1 MAPDGIV
8 FADPGLERAIN
19 RLLEGLQRNVDD
31 DELHTLFLQ
40 GLRRFGRVGTINGNY
55 VHWLND
61 QLSNFATDTINIPRA
76 RIKARLIQQHLSFF
90 LAADSDSPTTH
101 YGSPA
106 GIPATDHDEI
116 PARPA
121 RDSNAPQTLADE
133 APAEYETGSV
143 ADNGDSSPSA
153 KVSIAELATG
163 IGSGEN
169 PENLAARRQRY
180 QQLRQ
185 SEKDAWQ
192 AIYGTVR
199 DFSRLKELWVA
210 SLEDLARER
219 DQLSQKLTATTEQLR
234 TYETETE
241 TLRLELTRMRERPT
255 RRRAVRAL
263 PRINTKSPK
272 RLSALPK
279 RDVFLRQLEAEIE
292 RVRRHGS
299 PLALAL
305 IDISDLGTLS
315 HQYGRPAADAVLHC
329 YAGKIFA
336 NFRTYDVVARYDQDE
351 FAVLFPNTARDG
363 AVRALEKAQK
373 RAAEMHF
380 LHDGQT
386 HPLPG
391 FAGALTFYQAGEAPT
406 ALLGRADA
414 ALETARRSDPE
425 QRLVIA

>member
-1 MAPDGIV
+1 M
-8 FADPGLERAIN
+8 FADPGLERTIN

-40 GLRRFGRVGTINGNY
+40 GLRRFGRVGVINGNY
-55 VHWLND
+55 VHWLHD
-61 QLSNFATDTINIPRA
+61 QLSNYATDTINIPRA

-90 LAADSDSPTTH
+90 LAEDTESPTTH
-101 YGSPA
+101 NRSPSDIPGVPSPA
-106 GIPATDHDEI
+106 AGRDEI
-116 PARPA
+116 PEGPASHAR
-121 RDSNAPQTLADE
+121 APQTLADE
-133 APAEYETGSV
+133 TPAAYETGSV
-143 ADNGDSSPSA
+143 ADSSDSPPSA
-153 KVSIAELATG
+153 KASIAELAAG
-163 IGSGEN
+163 IGSGEK
-169 PENLAARRQRY
+169 PENLAVRRQRY

-210 SLEDLARER
+210 SLADLASER
-219 DQLSQKLTATTEQLR
+219 DALSQKLTETTEQLR
-234 TYETETE
+234 AYETETE
-241 TLRLELTRMRERPT
+241 TLRLELTQMRERPT
-255 RRRAVRAL
+255 RRTAVRAL
-263 PRINTKSPK
+263 PKINTKSPK

-305 IDISDLGTLS
+305 IDISDLETLS
-315 HQYGRPAADAVLHC
+315 HQYGRHAADAVLHC
-329 YAGKIFA
+329 YAGKIFS
-336 NFRTYDVVARYDQDE
+336 NFRTYDVVARYDKDE

-373 RAAEMHF
+373 RATEMHF

-391 FAGALTFYQAGEAPT
+391 FAGALTFYQAGEDPT

-414 ALETARRSDPE
+414 ALETARRTNPE

>member
-1 MAPDGIV
+1 V
-8 FADPGLERAIN
+8 FADPGLERTIN
-19 RLLEGLQRNVDD
+19 RLLEGLQHNVDD

-40 GLRRFGRVGTINGNY
+40 GLRRFGRVGAINGNY

-61 QLSNFATDTINIPRA
+61 QLSNYATDTINIPRT

-90 LAADSDSPTTH
+90 LAEDPDSPATH
-101 YGSPA
+101 DRSPSDIPGTPSPA
-106 GIPATDHDEI
+106 AGHDEI
-116 PARPA
+116 PNRPVNRART
-121 RDSNAPQTLADE
+121 SQTLANE
-133 APAEYETGSV
+133 TPADSETGSV
-143 ADNGDSSPSA
+143 ADSGDSPPSA
-153 KVSIAELATG
+153 QASIADLAAG
-163 IGSGEN
+163 IGSGEK
-169 PENLAARRQRY
+169 PENPAARRHRY

-219 DQLSQKLTATTEQLR
+219 DQLSLKLTETTEQLR
-234 TYETETE
+234 VYETETE
-241 TLRLELTRMRERPT
+241 TLRLELTKMRERPA
-255 RRRAVRAL
+255 RRPAMRAL
-263 PRINTKSPK
+263 PKINTKSPK

-305 IDISDLGTLS
+305 IDISDLENLS
-315 HQYGRPAADAVLHC
+315 HQYGRHAADAVLHC

-336 NFRTYDVVARYDQDE
+336 NFRTYDVVARYDKDE

-380 LHDGQT
+380 LHDGLT

-391 FAGALTFYQAGEAPT
+391 FAGALTFYQAGEDPT
-406 ALLGRADA
+406 ALLVRADS
-414 ALETARRSDPE
+414 ALETARRTDPE
-425 QRLVIA
+425 QRLVIV

>member
-1 MAPDGIV
+1 V
-8 FADPGLERAIN
+8 FADPGLERTIN
-19 RLLEGLQRNVDD
+19 RLLEGLQRNIDD

-40 GLRRFGRVGTINGNY
+40 GLRRFGRVGAINGNY

-61 QLSNFATDTINIPRA
+61 QLSNYATDAINISRT

-90 LAADSDSPTTH
+90 LAEDT
-101 YGSPA
+101 
-106 GIPATDHDEI
+106 
-116 PARPA
+116 ARPTPHNRSPSDMPGVQTPA
-121 RDSNAPQTLADE
+121 AGHDDISERPGSKPRAPQTLVDE
-133 APAEYETGSV
+133 TP
-143 ADNGDSSPSA
+143 ADNEATAVVDSGDSSPSA
-153 KVSIAELATG
+153 TVSIADLADG
-163 IGSGEN
+163 IGCGEK
-169 PENLAARRQRY
+169 PENLVARRQRY

-219 DQLSQKLTATTEQLR
+219 DQLSQKLTETTEQLR

-241 TLRLELTRMRERPT
+241 TLRLELTKMRERPA
-255 RRRAVRAL
+255 RRPVVRAL
-263 PRINTKSPK
+263 PKINTKSPK

-305 IDISDLGTLS
+305 IDISDLENLS
-315 HQYGRPAADAVLHC
+315 HQYGRHAADAVLHC

-336 NFRTYDVVARYDQDE
+336 NFRTYDVVARYDKDE

-373 RAAEMHF
+373 RATEMHF

-391 FAGALTFYQAGEAPT
+391 FAGALTLYQAGEDPAT
-406 ALLGRADA
+406 LLVRADS
-414 ALETARRSDPE
+414 ALKTARRTDSE